1 MRLSWQQI
9 GSTLEENKCKANN
22 RILSKRALYNFRAA
36 PVAQRLSA
44 ACSPWCDPGDP
55 GSSPTSGS
63 LRGAYF
69 SLCLCLCLSLSASL
83 WINKIFKNNS
93 NYNFRFFNVF
103 FSFCFTMS
111 ITSVFR
117 KDLYT
122 LLSPALPP
130 VKSLDI
136 VLWRLPGRSGWQS
149 HQGNHYLFRIC
160 NQHGVPWNLKNFEK
174 KKKHNETA
182 YEQINTII
190 SYNLRLTTVFNYMFL
205 KSGSRNL
212 QLSFEISISQH
223 LL

>member
-1 MRLSWQQI
+1 MSKRTQHIPEENDI
-9 GSTLEENKCKANN
+9 GKSTLKDIQQAFS
-22 RILSKRALYNFRAA
+22 RIEKKFFRH
-36 PVAQRLSA
+36 
-44 ACSPWCDPGDP
+44 PG
-55 GSSPTSGS
+55 
-63 LRGAYF
+63 
-69 SLCLCLCLSLSASL
+69 
-83 WINKIFKNNS
+83 KNNS